1 MSNTVSCL
9 LPENIEKVSKRDGQ
23 PHSLTKF
30 DPKSTALI
38 VIDMQNFY
46 IAKDQLSYCEYAE
59 PIVPNVNKLAMAMR
73 QFGGKVV
80 WVRNITN
87 PKAFKGWSAHYER
100 MTPERIATRKK
111 ELAKD
116 GDGFKL
122 WEGLDVR
129 KDDPKVNKIR
139 YSAFI
144 PGASN
149 IEKILGEH
157 GIDTVVFCGVA
168 TNVCVESSARD
179 AMMMNYHTLV
189 VEDACASGTIAG
201 HEATI
206 NALYLNF
213 GDVQMTD
220 QVLEALSA
228 NAEKNAAAAAAE

>member
-1 MSNTVSCL
+1 MSTSCL
-9 LPENIEKVSKRDGQ
+9 LPENIEKITKRDGG
-23 PHSLTKF
+23 PHSLTEF

-46 IAKDQLSYCEYAE
+46 MAKNQLSYCEYAE
-59 PIVPNVNKLAMAMR
+59 AIVPNVNRLAMAMR
-73 QFGGKVV
+73 QFGGKVI
-80 WVRNITN
+80 WVRNVTN
-87 PKAFKGWSAHYER
+87 PEGFKGWTAHYDR
-100 MTPERIATRKK
+100 MTDERIAIRKK
-111 ELAKD
+111 ELAQD
-116 GDGFKL
+116 GEGFQL

-149 IEKILGEH
+149 IEKVLGEH
-157 GIDTVVFCGVA
+157 GIHTLVFCGVA

-189 VEDACASGTIAG
+189 VEDACAAGTIAG
-201 HEATI
+201 HEAAL

-220 QVLEALSA
+220 QVLEALSE
-228 NAEKNAAAAAAE
+228 NAEKNNAAAAE